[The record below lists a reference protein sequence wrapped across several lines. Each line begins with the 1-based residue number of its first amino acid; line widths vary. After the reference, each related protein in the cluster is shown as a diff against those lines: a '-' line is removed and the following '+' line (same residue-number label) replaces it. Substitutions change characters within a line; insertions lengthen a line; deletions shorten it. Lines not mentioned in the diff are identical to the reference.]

1 MQHRVCVWIRCER
14 YSRALFRFWPF
25 DGGNAPFG
33 CDRPQ
38 NLEEH
43 EEEQE
48 VGSWKEVVKLDE
60 MAEDNSYESMLCV
73 KPEVHVYRIPPRAS
87 NRGYR

>member
-1 MQHRVCVWIRCER
+1 MTYSLGAYTSWPEVALLGSGQPGSAGQ
-14 YSRALFRFWPF
+14 SRAGEGSIESRKLV
-25 DGGNAPFG
+25 FG
-33 CDRPQ
+33 
-38 NLEEH
+38 L
-43 EEEQE
+43 
-48 VGSWKEVVKLDE
+48 VKLDK